1 MRICRFDNDRLGIVS
16 NGLVHDVTAIQ
27 EQIRAATPYAAKGD
41 AIIAALPQWRD
52 RLAAAAA
59 NTPGDSRRAM

>member
-1 MRICRFDNDRLGIVS
+1 MRICRFDNDRLGIIS
-16 NGLVHDVTAIQ
+16 NGLVHDVSAIQ

-59 NTPGDSRRAM
+59 RDRGFPSPT